1 LFDYFDA
8 ASADID
14 RCAELQKPLSEG
26 TTNTGASAGDEDA
39 LIFEEIS
46 RKHEGPFR
54 EGITVAQGM
63 GGRRDSG

>member
-14 RCAELQKPLSEG
+14 RCAELQKSLRHGP
-26 TTNTGASAGDEDA
+26 TNTGASAGDEDA

-46 RKHEGPFR
+46 SKHEGPFR
-54 EGITVAQGM
+54 EGITVAQGLSGRSD
-63 GGRRDSG
+63 GG